1 MTGPRP
7 RRRPSP
13 PGQDAPHVW
22 VCTFE
27 HRDGIDVWVCAG
39 EALAY
44 RELARVCREFWEE
57 ARQLDDALPRL
68 EGQEPLPSA
77 PPDEDRAAV
86 EAYFAAMSYDDPPE
100 SFLIAAHE
108 VIGAEGGEGR

>member
-1 MTGPRP
+1 MTDRRP

-13 PGQDAPHVW
+13 PAQEAPHVW

-27 HRDGIDVWVCAG
+27 HRDGIDVWACAA

-44 RELARVCREFWEE
+44 RELANVCREFWEE
-57 ARQLDDALPRL
+57 ARAVDRSLIPCED
-68 EGQEPLPSA
+68 EEPIPA
-77 PPDEDRAAV
+77 TPPDDDRAAV
-86 EAYFAAMSYDDPPE
+86 EAYFAAMNHDDPPE

-108 VIGAEGGEGR
+108 VIGAEGGGPR